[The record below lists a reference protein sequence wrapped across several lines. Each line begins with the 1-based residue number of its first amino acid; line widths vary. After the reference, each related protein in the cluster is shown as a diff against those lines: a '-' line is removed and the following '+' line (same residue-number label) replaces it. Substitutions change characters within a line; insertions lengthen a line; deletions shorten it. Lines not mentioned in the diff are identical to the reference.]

1 MYVYVCVCMCM
12 YVYVCICMYMNVYV
26 CICMYMYT
34 YIYIYMYTYIYTYV
48 YIYTYIYIYIYVYI
62 YIYLYTYIYMCIY
75 IYVYIHIYIYIY
87 IYTYIHIYI
96 YIHICIYIYTY
107 IYVYIYIYICIYIYT
122 YQKMCIY
129 TYILCIYV
137 YVYMYVYI
145 YILYIHLMVSISY
158 TWMNQIN
165 TLPPCE
171 QGGEENSTRNN
182 SVMRWI
188 QLWEFIYL
196 ISQFVSVILSL
207 RIIYSPQS
215 ADNLSCL
222 AVPDPT
228 SIQRG
233 PRFWNLASGQ
243 GAWAGAGGIVG
254 EPLSGQA
261 RLRPRGL
268 SIQSLPI
275 FNMEAI
281 SGWWFQPLWKILVR
295 LDHHPKYWGK

>member
-1 MYVYVCVCMCM
+1 M
-12 YVYVCICMYMNVYV
+12 
-26 CICMYMYT
+26 
-34 YIYIYMYTYIYTYV
+34 YIYIYMY
-48 YIYTYIYIYIYVYI
+48 
-62 YIYLYTYIYMCIY
+62 LY
-75 IYVYIHIYIYIY
+75 
-87 IYTYIHIYI
+87 
-96 YIHICIYIYTY
+96 
-107 IYVYIYIYICIYIYT
+107 
-122 YQKMCIY
+122 MCIY

-137 YVYMYVYI
+137 YVCMYVCMYVCIYVCMYVCIYI
-145 YILYIHLMVSISY
+145 YIYIYIHLMVSISY
-158 TWMNQIN
+158 TWMNQIE

-188 QLWEFIYL
+188 QLWEFIYF

-268 SIQSLPI
+268 SIQSSPI

-295 LDHHPKYWGK
+295 LDHHHKYWGKWTLCSKPPTRIYYGRLQVRI